1 MLHTVT
7 RALVIVAVATAGI
20 FASSGAASAAAPL
33 APLTAV
39 TAAPVT
45 TPPSSLIKGAG
56 KTRKFVPNT
65 VTAAPAAGTCSST
78 NYSFL
83 VTNQTRA
90 TQTLMYNG
98 TVLGVIKPKLA
109 LFVCATG
116 AGSGTITLK
125 GDPKAK
131 LAFTIT

>member
-20 FASSGAASAAAPL
+20 FASAGAASAAAPL
-33 APLTAV
+33 ATL
-39 TAAPVT
+39 TAAPAT

-56 KTRKFVPNT
+56 TTRRFVPNT
-65 VTAAPAAGTCSST
+65 VTAAPITGTCSST

-83 VTNQTRA
+83 ITNETKA

-98 TVLGVIKPKLA
+98 AVLGVIKPKLA

-116 AGSGTITLK
+116 AGSGTIKLK
-125 GDPKAK
+125 GDSKAK
-131 LAFTIT
+131 LVFTIT